1 MNYRDIIR
9 GVREDRD
16 DTQARIGEVLNKS
29 QQGYSHIESGRAEL
43 KIDDLIKLC
52 KFYNLSADY
61 LIGLTSTPRSCKGRH
76 TSTGRAGGCVPSLFS
91 YTLGFA
97 AAVYRPCQGF
107 RARPFQAVTSPG
119 DSCPGRDTVPP
130 CARTSPSSRASRCG
144 LCRSARAAALRAHPR
159 RASPAG

>member
-16 DTQARIGEVLNKS
+16 YTQARIGEVLNKS

-52 KFYNLSADY
+52 KFYDLSADY

-76 TSTGRAGGCVPSLFS
+76 TSTGRAGGCVPFHNCPYSTRFCRSRPSAMPRL
-91 YTLGFA
+91 LRP
-97 AAVYRPCQGF
+97 AV
-107 RARPFQAVTSPG
+107 
-119 DSCPGRDTVPP
+119 
-130 CARTSPSSRASRCG
+130 SSRHFTG
-144 LCRSARAAALRAHPR
+144 
-159 RASPAG
+159 

>member
-1 MNYRDIIR
+1 MDYRDIIR

-16 DTQARIGEVLNKS
+16 DTQARIGEVLHKS
-29 QQGYSHIESGRAEL
+29 RQGYSHIESGKAEL

-61 LIGLTSTPRSCKGRH
+61 LIGLTNTPRSYKGRH
-76 TSTGRAGGCVPSLFS
+76 TSTGRTGGCVPSLFS

-97 AAVYRPCQGF
+97 AAVHRPCQGF

-119 DSCPGRDTVPP
+119 DSCPGQDTVPL
-130 CARTSPSSRASRCG
+130 CARTSPSSHASQCG
-144 LCRSARAAALRAHPR
+144 LCWSAHAAALRARLR